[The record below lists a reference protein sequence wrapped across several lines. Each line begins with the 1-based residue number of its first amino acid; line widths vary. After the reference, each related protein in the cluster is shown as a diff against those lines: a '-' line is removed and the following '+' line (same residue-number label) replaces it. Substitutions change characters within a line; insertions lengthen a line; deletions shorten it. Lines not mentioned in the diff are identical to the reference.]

1 MGRTRK
7 KRSKRRAHKTLRT
20 RGGDLLTEIA
30 RIVSLRQTAQQK
42 VDASQNINRHFLQS
56 LKGGEINVATAK
68 PIVNHIVSER
78 EGLLSNYPFSMQSLR
93 NALASN
99 SPNEEAILRAAV
111 DSITDEYKKGED
123 AANEK
128 LINEIKQFFT
138 SLSNPRKQ
146 AATAINQKWKN
157 ITRRASH
164 ASQMKMVNALRGI
177 HSPVSEEKE
186 DDEKKD
192 VQKSLLFFDKFN
204 DAYTRFKWI
213 IKNDLGLNLVSFYL
227 TYTNKDRKSQNV
239 IVISPDVKTPDDKKM
254 YYIKFNDTEIMKNW
268 IFYSMK
274 LIRYISK
281 MEQSDITVNILR
293 LVYHLTRIISYLL
306 YKNEEINN
314 PSKDFRQHTYRSLL
328 CRLVCYVISYMAIQD
343 ERIFIT
349 MQQIIA
355 LLKEKGKE
363 KWKRD
368 ILPYGITVGDIENI
382 AKVYHKDKWII
393 DNLKDSKPASARK

>member
-20 RGGDLLTEIA
+20 RGGDLLQELE
-30 RIVSLRQTAQQK
+30 RIISLRQTAQQK
-42 VDASQNINRHFLQS
+42 VDVSQNINRRFLQS
-56 LKGGEINVATAK
+56 LKGGEINVAKAK

-78 EGLLSNYPFSMQSLR
+78 EGLLPNFPFNVQPFW
-93 NALASN
+93 NALA

-111 DSITDEYKKGED
+111 DSITDEYNTKGKD
-123 AANEK
+123 AANK
-128 LINEIKQFFT
+128 QLIVEIKQFFT
-138 SLSNPRKQ
+138 SLSNPRLQ

-177 HSPVSEEKE
+177 RSPVSEEKE
-186 DDEKKD
+186 EEKKE
-192 VQKSLLFFDKFN
+192 VQDSLLFFDDFN

-227 TYTNKDRKSQNV
+227 TYTNDDRKSQNV
-239 IVISPDVKTPDDKKM
+239 IVISPDVMTPNDTRM
-254 YYIKFNDTEIMKNW
+254 HYIKFNDTEIMKNW

-281 MEQSDITVNILR
+281 MEQSDITVDIRR

-314 PSKDFRQHTYRSLL
+314 PSKDFRQHTYHSLL

-355 LLKEKGKE
+355 LLKEKGKG

-368 ILPYGITVGDIENI
+368 ILPYGITVSDIENI
-382 AKVYHKDKWII
+382 AKVYHKDKWIM